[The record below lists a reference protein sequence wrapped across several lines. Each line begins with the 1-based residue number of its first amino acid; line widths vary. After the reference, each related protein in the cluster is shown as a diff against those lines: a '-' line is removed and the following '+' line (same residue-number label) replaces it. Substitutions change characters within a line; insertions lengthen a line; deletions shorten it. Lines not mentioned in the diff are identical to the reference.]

1 MLESVKKDVIRR
13 KGKYSYYIFIKLY
26 IYSRNFRHLYHYR
39 KLRNNR
45 KNLFHKI
52 MLYIT
57 SKNSGLELAPS
68 TELGDGA
75 LFLHSYGITFNGQ
88 AKVGKNLTMLKGST
102 IGNIRC
108 GKRIGVPVVG
118 DNVYIGLNSTGV
130 GNIKIGNNVLIA
142 PNSFVNFDVPDNSV
156 VIGNPAVIHKK
167 ENATEGYITNAID

>member
-26 IYSRNFRHLYHYR
+26 IYSRNLYHYR

-118 DNVYIGLNSTGV
+118 DNVYIGLNSTVV

-156 VIGNPAVIHKK
+156 VIHKK